1 MFHASRAISNI
12 ILVTLIIREAF
23 VLQNLG
29 VGIKGDTVGY
39 QTDVV
44 FLVGLLIGLLE
55 CRLLTRVVKH
65 DHVVIISH

>member
-23 VLQNLG
+23 VLQNLR

-44 FLVGLLIGLLE
+44 FLVGLFICLLE